1 MSMQQ
6 HNRPVIAISVGD
18 PAGIGPEITAKS
30 LILEKIYQ
38 QCRPLVIG
46 DASLM
51 EEAIQIANVG
61 LVVNAISDPEDGKY
75 ELGKMD
81 VLDMKNIDLSLLPYG
96 KISSMGGEASF
107 QYINKAIELAMKNK
121 VDAVTT
127 GPIHKEAINAA
138 GHHYAGHTEIFADL
152 TGTKDYC
159 MMLIDKSF
167 RVSHVTTHVALR
179 DIPALVTK
187 DRVIKVVNLTNRALI
202 KMGIANPRIAVA
214 GLNPHAGDG
223 GLFGQEEILEIAPAV
238 ESARE
243 QGIEA
248 IGPISPDT
256 IFVKLQGGQYDAVVA
271 MYHDQGHIPTKVIGF
286 KYENNTETLAS
297 VAGINVTLGLPIIR
311 TSVDHGV
318 AFDQAW
324 KGVANPES
332 MVDALMLASFLAK
345 KNI

>member
-1 MSMQQ
+1 MVQN
-6 HNRPVIAISVGD
+6 NRPVIGISVGD
-18 PAGIGPEITAKS
+18 PAGIGPEIIAKS

-38 QCRPLVIG
+38 RCCPLVIG

-51 EEAIQIANVG
+51 EEAIKIANVD

-81 VLDMKNIDLSLLPYG
+81 VYDMKNIDLRVLSYG
-96 KISSMGGEASF
+96 KISRMGGEASF
-107 QYINKAIELAMKNK
+107 QYIKKAIELALDKK
-121 VDAVTT
+121 VNAVAT

-138 GHHYAGHTEIFADL
+138 GHHYAGHTEILADL

-159 MMLIDKSF
+159 MMLIDKKF

-187 DRVIKVVNLTNRALI
+187 DRVLKVINLTNMALV
-202 KMGIANPRIAVA
+202 KMGISKPRLAVA

-223 GLFGQEEILEIAPAV
+223 GLFGREEILEIAPAV
-238 ESARE
+238 EAARE
-243 QGIEA
+243 QGINV

-286 KYENNTETLAS
+286 KYENNTEILAS

-332 MVDALMLASFLAK
+332 MVDALVLAAFLAG
-345 KNI
+345 KNS